1 MSRPQGLVGGAISL
15 QGRPTLAWRPQ
26 SQGRWTRT
34 GRWGGPREPQ
44 PRHQSPP
51 SQLPEAV
58 VTTGCMSA
66 YIQMYSNSSNYSVW
80 EGKGTLA

>member
-34 GRWGGPREPQ
+34 GRGGGPREPQ

-58 VTTGCMSA
+58 VTTGGLHGSRRVLCLLRKCSPRPQA
-66 YIQMYSNSSNYSVW
+66 P
-80 EGKGTLA
+80 